1 METFIQQKHFFMKNI
16 FLTCAAIL
24 ILNGTGLFAQ
34 QYASFQVSGNCGMC
48 KSRIEK
54 AAKEAGAAKAI
65 WNEDSKQLN
74 VSFASNTS
82 VEAIQKK
89 IAAVG
94 HDNAGA
100 KASDEVYNKLHGCCQ
115 YERSTAAAQATDK
128 APCCK
133 AGESCKQ
140 EGSKVTTPCC
150 DKPCCKDGKCAHCG
164 DCCKEGKCT
173 KSGDCCQAEKMANC
187 CKDGKCSMP
196 GHNGKDCCK
205 KS

>member
-1 METFIQQKHFFMKNI
+1 MKNI
-16 FLTCAAIL
+16 FLACAAIL
-24 ILNGTGLFAQ
+24 IVNGAGLFAQ
-34 QYASFQVSGNCGMC
+34 KQASFQVSGNCGMC

-54 AAKEAGAAKAI
+54 AAKEAGATTAT

-74 VSFASNTS
+74 VSFASSTS
-82 VEAIQKK
+82 VQAIQKK

-100 KASDEVYNKLHGCCQ
+100 KASDDVYNKLHGCCK
-115 YERSTAAAQATDK
+115 YERSTDAAPATDN

-133 AGESCKQ
+133 TGEPCKR
-140 EGSKVTTPCC
+140 EGSSATTPCC
-150 DKPCCKDGKCAHCG
+150 DKPCCKDGKCANCG
-164 DCCKEGKCT
+164 DCCKDGKCT
-173 KSGDCCQAEKMANC
+173 KSGSCCKSEKMTDC